1 MASDGKYL
9 TLVWHRNQTWPSGGN
24 CTHGTHANQPFAH
37 GISKQTASKHSC
49 PTLPNAW
56 WSVNLRT
63 VWAFK
68 ARISEAP
75 FASTMTTRLDLALSF
90 ASYRICGQS
99 VQGILY
105 RRSLGRDYP
114 ALQCHRSLQVRH
126 LDMSWAL
133 SDSVTFCDLISH
145 HHILLNWDELG
156 DLL

>member
-1 MASDGKYL
+1 MEPDKSKPSGFLFEAIARDVNVAEFAVFREYL
-9 TLVWHRNQTWPSGGN
+9 RQITRGCTISEVVDFQTGHSLNLRWPS
-24 CTHGTHANQPFAH
+24 AAIEAH
-37 GISKQTASKHSC
+37 DDT
-49 PTLPNAW
+49 
-56 WSVNLRT
+56 NL
-63 VWAFK
+63 
-68 ARISEAP
+68 
-75 FASTMTTRLDLALSF
+75 

-145 HHILLNWDELG
+145 HHILLN
-156 DLL
+156 